1 MFQQL
6 NEKDGITIMLVT
18 HDPQVAKHA
27 RHIIQIHDG
36 VIVDDVS
43 APDRNS
49 TKSGFQKAPSAPER
63 RDSP

>member
-6 NEKDGITIMLVT
+6 NEEDGITIMLVT

-36 VIVDDVS
+36 VIVNDAS
-43 APDRNS
+43 ARAAKPAETRLEQALS
-49 TKSGFQKAPSAPER
+49 TSER
-63 RDSP
+63 GERP